1 MKVFMKVGKQQEEK
15 SVSPDTKVLIK
26 DTGEVGYFVKEDG
39 DFYYL
44 RIPQTDWPF
53 PVYAYVN
60 KKRVKRFRVSKEPTD
75 IEEAPF

>member
-1 MKVFMKVGKQQEEK
+1 MKVLLMVGNKQEEK
-15 SVSPDTKVLIK
+15 PVNPDTKVLIK
-26 DTGEVGYFVKEDG
+26 DTGEVGYFIKEDG

-44 RIPQTDWPF
+44 RIPQEKWPF

-60 KKRVKRFRVSKEPTD
+60 KKRVKRFKVSKEPPD

>member
-1 MKVFMKVGKQQEEK
+1 MKVFLMVGNRQEEK
-15 SVSPDTKVLIK
+15 LVNPDTKVLIK

-44 RIPQTDWPF
+44 RIPQEKWPF
-53 PVYAYVN
+53 PVYVYVN
-60 KKRVKRFRVSKEPTD
+60 KKRVKRLKVNKEPPD